1 MNLNPPLVQQAPSKA
16 ARVALSRRFRLRI
29 FLPVALAT
37 IVAVLLVAL
46 GLYLASSHGDEIAVE
61 RQVRETRR
69 AIENTLD
76 ELAAD
81 QEVIALWDD
90 VVLRLRME
98 KPDLEWVHSYVS
110 SYLHNL
116 SRQDRIYIL
125 GATDAPIYASV
136 DGARVDPSSYAEVAS
151 SLLRLVEAVRG
162 RLQDQ
167 NNIHERLPGVP
178 LAPEST
184 VRTSERAVHA
194 TKVVDIFGRP
204 AAVSVMRI
212 VPYTDAVPETPG
224 REPLLVSI
232 RFLDGAFLEEFSK
245 QHLIDSPR
253 FSQSLDTSAGEYAAP
268 IMSGYGNQIG
278 YLIWRPELPGT
289 GVMKAVTPF
298 AVLATAIVI
307 GIMAVL
313 ATWLHRAIQEQQS
326 TIIELQASEAQAQ
339 HLVIELQASEAQA
352 QHLAF
357 HDALT
362 GLPNRAKFSDRINIE
377 LARVHE
383 GVPLA
388 LLLLDLDRFK
398 HVNDTLGHLAGD
410 ALIKEVAARLARLMK
425 GDDMV
430 ARLGGDEFAILRPNA
445 YDYRQVEILCQQILA
460 AVRAPFD
467 LLGNSAFVGVS
478 IGVAVAP
485 DAGNERVDL
494 LRKADIALYGAKAE
508 GRDRFCLFSAAMDD
522 SVKLRSTIEEELR
535 IALASG
541 DELRLYYQPQIST
554 ATGAI
559 VGMEA
564 LVRWQHPTR
573 GLVAPDQF
581 IGIAE
586 ETGLITR
593 LGEWVLREACAASR
607 RWPDLFIAVNISP
620 AQFRVA
626 GFAERVTQIVR
637 ECGADPR
644 CIELEVTEGLL
655 VGDIEAVSASIDRLH
670 QSGFKIALDDFGTG
684 YSSLSYLHRFQV
696 DKIKIDRSFVQNLGN
711 EVNSFAIIS
720 AMLALGHAM
729 GLSVTAEG
737 VETTEQRDFLE
748 AAGCDAMQGYLF
760 ARPSPAQEIEHLI
773 AHSAEQPLPRQAL
786 GWREVSVR

>member
-1 MNLNPPLVQQAPSKA
+1 MSLNQPIIQQAAPRA
-16 ARVALSRRFRLRI
+16 AHVALSRRFRLRI

-61 RQVRETRR
+61 RQVRETRL

-136 DGARVDPSSYAEVAS
+136 DGAQVDPSSYAEVAGG
-151 SLLRLVEAVRG
+151 LRHLVEVVRG

-178 LAPEST
+178 LHPEST

-194 TKVVDIFGRP
+194 TRVVDIFGRP

-212 VPYTDAVPETPG
+212 VPFTDAVPETPG

-232 RFLDGAFLEEFSK
+232 RFLDGAFLDEFSK

-253 FSQSLDTSAGEYAAP
+253 FSQSLNTSAGEYALP
-268 IMSGYGNQIG
+268 LMSGYGDRIG

-289 GVMKAVTPF
+289 GVMKAVAPF
-298 AVLATAIVI
+298 AVLAAAIVI

-313 ATWLHRAIQEQQS
+313 ATWLHRAMREQQG
-326 TIIELQASEAQAQ
+326 TIVELQASQ
-339 HLVIELQASEAQA
+339 AQA

-362 GLPNRAKFSDRINIE
+362 GLPNRARFSDRIDPE
-377 LARVHE
+377 LARVRE
-383 GVPLA
+383 GTPLA
-388 LLLLDLDRFK
+388 VLLLDLDRFK

-410 ALIKEVAARLARLMK
+410 ALIKEVASRLEHLMK

-445 YDYRQVEILCQQILA
+445 YDYREVETLCQQILA
-460 AVRAPFD
+460 AVKAPFD
-467 LLGNSAFVGVS
+467 LFGNSAFVGVS

-485 DAGNERVDL
+485 EAGSERVDL
-494 LRKADIALYGAKAE
+494 LRKADIALYRAKAE

-522 SVKLRSTIEEELR
+522 NVKLRSTIEEELR
-535 IALASG
+535 VALASG
-541 DELRLYYQPQIST
+541 NELRLYYQPQISS
-554 ATGAI
+554 ANGAI
-559 VGMEA
+559 IGLEA

-573 GLVAPDQF
+573 GLVAPDKF

-586 ETGLITR
+586 ETGLITQ
-593 LGEWVLREACAASR
+593 LGEWVLREASAASR
-607 RWPDLFIAVNISP
+607 RWPDLVVAVNISP
-620 AQFRVA
+620 AQFRVS
-626 GFAERVTQIVR
+626 GFAERATQIVR
-637 ECGADPR
+637 ECRADPR
-644 CIELEVTEGLL
+644 RIELEMTEGLL
-655 VGDIEAVSASIDRLH
+655 LGDIEAVSASINRLH

-696 DKIKIDRSFVQNLGN
+696 DKIKIDRSFVRNLGHD
-711 EVNSFAIIS
+711 VNSVAIVS
-720 AMLALGHAM
+720 AMLALGHAL

-748 AAGCDAMQGYLF
+748 AAGCNAMQGYLF
-760 ARPSPAQEIEHLI
+760 ARPLPEQEIEHLI
-773 AHSAEQPLPRQAL
+773 AQFGRTAMAPPAL
-786 GWREVSVR
+786 DTA